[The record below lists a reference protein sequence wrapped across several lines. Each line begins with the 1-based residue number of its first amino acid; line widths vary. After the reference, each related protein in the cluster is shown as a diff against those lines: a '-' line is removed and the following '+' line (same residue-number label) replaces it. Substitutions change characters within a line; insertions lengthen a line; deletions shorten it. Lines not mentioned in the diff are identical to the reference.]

1 MQVVIVQCLSM
12 FLTVLRIKKM
22 CDKAVEKDSKM
33 LKFVFDYFKT
43 QIMRGKA
50 VKIVVCNNA
59 CY

>member
-1 MQVVIVQCLSM
+1 M

>member
-43 QIMRGKA
+43 QMCGKA

-59 CY
+59 CS